1 VVVMVMPVVMP
12 MMVPVCAGDGRGGD
26 RERDGRGK
34 DVGEFLHFDLDGLDK
49 QRSILRAAK
58 SSGRQVAG
66 GNDHRDRALVRALAR
81 KGCNHDRGNHDNDGT
96 AGPAPARS
104 RPAPIMTK
112 APKAFRKQ
120 ARTAERAALQ
130 SDDAYVS
137 GQMKTL
143 AEAFRAQAE
152 ILKKKRK
159 KKK

>member
-1 VVVMVMPVVMP
+1 L
-12 MMVPVCAGDGRGGD
+12 ANHGNGS
-26 RERDGRGK
+26 
-34 DVGEFLHFDLDGLDK
+34 HDLE
-49 QRSILRAAK
+49 
-58 SSGRQVAG
+58 
-66 GNDHRDRALVRALAR
+66 
-81 KGCNHDRGNHDNDGT
+81 NHDNDCA

-104 RPAPIMTK
+104 GSAPIMTK

-120 ARTAERAALQ
+120 ARTAERAAFQ